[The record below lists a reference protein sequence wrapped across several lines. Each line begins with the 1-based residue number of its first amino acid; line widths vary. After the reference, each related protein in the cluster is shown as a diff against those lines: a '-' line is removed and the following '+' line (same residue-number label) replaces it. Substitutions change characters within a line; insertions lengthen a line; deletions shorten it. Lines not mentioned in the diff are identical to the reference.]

1 MNKNYFGM
9 LFAKYLSWKKRQYK
23 FCKEYP
29 ISVAS
34 CKKAMYRI
42 VQKFCVTGLVL
53 DKMKI

>member
-1 MNKNYFGM
+1 M